1 MRPETKRLFAS
12 VFGFVVCGC
21 VAALPCASQTSAQK
35 NDVVRTTTANTRPGQ
50 WLTTDPLAENTTE
63 PVSPAPA
70 AKAVPVAD
78 TISVASMQVPA
89 GALKEFRRSEKSVK
103 SGDYVGAVQHLQK
116 ALKIDPKF
124 VEAHNNLGAGFLEM
138 DRYRD
143 AIAEFEAAIAIDS
156 KLEAPY
162 RNKSLSLFQLK
173 RYPEAEAAA
182 RQALGLDPA
191 RKANWYL
198 LGSAMAA
205 EGSRSQEAEH
215 LLRESM
221 GEFPE
226 ARLALAQLLLNRCA
240 NLSAASELRTYLAS
254 GNGEPDK
261 RRDLE
266 IWLER
271 SSKGQVMPACIGES
285 QAN

>member
-1 MRPETKRLFAS
+1 MRPETKRLFVS

-21 VAALPCASQTSAQK
+21 VAALPSASQTFAQK
-35 NDVVRTTTANTRPGQ
+35 NDVVRMTAANPRPGQ
-50 WLTTDPLAENTTE
+50 WVKTDPLAEDTTE

-89 GALKEFRRSEKSVK
+89 AALKEFRRSEKSVK
-103 SGDYVGAVQHLQK
+103 SGDYAGAVQHLQK

-143 AIAEFEAAIAIDS
+143 AITEFEAAIAIDS

-162 RNKSLSLFQLK
+162 RNKGLSLFQLK
-173 RYPEAEAAA
+173 RYAEAEAAA
-182 RQALGLDPA
+182 RQALVLDPE

-205 EGSRSQEAEH
+205 QGSRSEEAEH

-221 GEFPE
+221 GDFPE
-226 ARLALAQLLLNRCA
+226 ARLALAQVFLNRCA
-240 NLSAASELRTYLAS
+240 NLDAARELRTYLAS
-254 GNGEPDK
+254 ANVEPDE
-261 RRDLE
+261 RRGLE

-271 SSKGQVMPACIGES
+271 SSNGQVMPACMGERL
-285 QAN
+285 AD